1 MIITRVAV
9 LLAAYNGEKWIE
21 EQVKTILK
29 QKGIDLRLYVSVD
42 LSTDNTYKIV
52 CELSQ
57 KYPEIIVLPYGR
69 RFGSAA
75 PNFYNLLLTVPIEKY
90 EYIALSDQDDIWL
103 DGKITRA
110 VCVLENQKAFG
121 YSSNAIAFWSDG
133 KKKII
138 KKAYRQTKYDYLF
151 ESPGPGCTFVLK
163 KQLALSLCEY
173 LKRCACL
180 DTLDWHDWI
189 IYAYARTNNYKWIID
204 ASSYILYRQHN
215 NNQLGANVGIKA
227 FFDRIKSIIS
237 GYGINQSVKIIEF
250 LHLEDN
256 EFVAAWL
263 NDNKIR
269 YMTLAMQ
276 SNKCRR
282 KIDGKILFFFA
293 CIIMSIIKP
302 KIIEQ

>member
-1 MIITRVAV
+1 MNKIAV
-9 LLAAYNGEKWIE
+9 LMAAYNGERWIT
-21 EQVKTILK
+21 EQIETILK
-29 QKGIDLRLYVSVD
+29 QKNTNLNIYISVD
-42 LSTDNTYKIV
+42 LSLDNTYDIV
-52 CELSQ
+52 KELAK
-57 KYPEIIVLPYGR
+57 KYSEIIILPYGR

-110 VCVLENQKAFG
+110 VRVLENQKAFG
-121 YSSNAIAFWSDG
+121 YSSNAIAFWNDG

-204 ASSYILYRQHN
+204 ASSYIMYRQHN
-215 NNQLGANVGIKA
+215 NNQLGANVGINA
-227 FFDRIKSIIS
+227 FFDRIKSITS
-237 GYGINQSVKIIEF
+237 GYGINQSVKIIKF
-250 LHLEDN
+250 LHLEGN
-256 EFVAAWL
+256 EFVATWL
-263 NDNKIR
+263 KNNTIR
-269 YMTLAMQ
+269 YMKLATQ

-282 KIDGKILFFFA
+282 KETDKILFFLA
-293 CIIMSIIKP
+293 CVIMSFIKP
-302 KIIEQ
+302 KII